1 MRIAFTGSHGVG
13 KTTVSKVL
21 WRKIEEEIPGS
32 SVALLGSSTRSVLS
46 WGRSPGDDRECL
58 LLPEENGF
66 QLACIYERRRM
77 MLAKG
82 AISSDFTIS
91 ERWAMDETS
100 YQLHKARTKGD
111 LDAWHTLR
119 VCQMEMQWEYD
130 NYWDAIYYIPVT
142 DREVEGD
149 GTRPTDKDY
158 QLEIDSLLK
167 DGLKSL
173 KKTTKIKT
181 IPTDLSKLDDYFSK
195 EIEAWKKKK
204 LLKLKNVTEH

>member
-1 MRIAFTGSHGVG
+1 
-13 KTTVSKVL
+13 
-21 WRKIEEEIPGS
+21 
-32 SVALLGSSTRSVLS
+32 
-46 WGRSPGDDRECL
+46 
-58 LLPEENGF
+58 
-66 QLACIYERRRM
+66 
-77 MLAKG
+77 
-82 AISSDFTIS
+82 
-91 ERWAMDETS
+91 
-100 YQLHKARTKGD
+100 
-111 LDAWHTLR
+111 
-119 VCQMEMQWEYD
+119 MEMQWEYD

>member
-13 KTTVSKVL
+13 KTTVSKLL
-21 WRKIEEEIPGS
+21 WRKIETEYPESGVTI
-32 SVALLGSSTRSVLS
+32 LGSSTRSVLS
-46 WGRSPGDDRECL
+46 WGRSTRSNNECL
-58 LLPEENGF
+58 LSPEENGF

-77 MLAKG
+77 MLSKG
-82 AISSDFTIS
+82 AIEADFTIS

-130 NYWDAIYYIPVT
+130 NYWDVIYYIPVT
-142 DREVEGD
+142 EREVEGD

-158 QLEIDSLLK
+158 QIEIDSLLK

-173 KKTTKIKT
+173 RKITKIKT
-181 IPTDLSKLDDYFSK
+181 IPTDLDKLDRFFSR
-195 EIEAWKKKK
+195 EIEQWKKKK
-204 LLKLKNVTEH
+204 

>member
-13 KTTVSKVL
+13 KTTVSKLL
-21 WRKIEEEIPGS
+21 WRKIETEYPESGVTI
-32 SVALLGSSTRSVLS
+32 LGSSTRSVLS
-46 WGRSPGDDRECL
+46 WGRSTRSNNECL
-58 LLPEENGF
+58 LSPEENGF

-77 MLAKG
+77 MLSKG
-82 AISSDFTIS
+82 AIEADFTIS

-130 NYWDAIYYIPVT
+130 NYWDVIYYIPVT
-142 DREVEGD
+142 EREVEGD

-158 QLEIDSLLK
+158 QIEIDSLLK

-173 KKTTKIKT
+173 RKTTKIKT
-181 IPTDLSKLDDYFSK
+181 IPTDLDKLDRFFSR
-195 EIEAWKKKK
+195 EIEQWKKKK
-204 LLKLKNVTEH
+204 

>member
-13 KTTVSKVL
+13 KTTVSKLL
-21 WRKIEEEIPGS
+21 WRKLEEEIPG
-32 SVALLGSSTRSVLS
+32 LGITILGSSTRSVLS
-46 WGRSPGDDRECL
+46 WGRGTESGGECL
-58 LLPEENGF
+58 LSPEENGF

-77 MLAKG
+77 MLSKG
-82 AISSDFTIS
+82 AIGADIVIS

-119 VCQMEMQWEYD
+119 VCQMEMEWEYN
-130 NYWDAIYYIPVT
+130 NYWDAVYYIPVT

-158 QLEIDSLLK
+158 QLEIDGLLK

-173 KKTTKIKT
+173 KKTTKIKVV
-181 IPTDLSKLDDYFSK
+181 PTDLDRLDDFFSK
-195 EIEAWKKKK
+195 EIETWKKKY
-204 LLKLKNVTEH
+204 LKPKNDTGL

>member
-13 KTTVSKVL
+13 KTTVSKLL
-21 WRKIEEEIPGS
+21 WRKLEEEIPG
-32 SVALLGSSTRSVLS
+32 LGITILGSSTRSVLA
-46 WGRSPGDDRECL
+46 WGHSSRSDNQCL
-58 LLPEENGF
+58 LSPEENGF

-82 AISSDFTIS
+82 AIDADVVIS

-119 VCQMEMQWEYD
+119 VCQMEMEWEYN
-130 NYWDAIYYIPVT
+130 NYWDVIYYIPVT

-158 QLEIDSLLK
+158 QVEIDALLK

-181 IPTDLSKLDDYFSK
+181 VPTDLDKLDQFFSK
-195 EIEAWKKKK
+195 EIEAWKKKY
-204 LLKLKNVTEH
+204 LKPKNDTGH

>member
-13 KTTVSKVL
+13 KTTVSKLL
-21 WRKIEEEIPGS
+21 WRKIETEYPESGVTI
-32 SVALLGSSTRSVLS
+32 LGSSTRSVLS
-46 WGRSPGDDRECL
+46 WGRSTRSDNECL
-58 LLPEENGF
+58 LSPEENGF

-77 MLAKG
+77 MLSKG
-82 AISSDFTIS
+82 AIEADFTIS

-130 NYWDAIYYIPVT
+130 NYWDVIYYIPVT
-142 DREVEGD
+142 EREVEGD

-158 QLEIDSLLK
+158 QIEIDSLLK

-173 KKTTKIKT
+173 RKITKIKT
-181 IPTDLSKLDDYFSK
+181 IPTDLDKLDRFFSR
-195 EIEAWKKKK
+195 EIEQWKKKK
-204 LLKLKNVTEH
+204 